1 MKSYKD
7 LSREAV
13 LNAPDGAMW
22 AAIEQRDFKLRR
34 FYKIQNK
41 KLRVYADEWSDSSY
55 GDIISAQ
62 NGERIYFIPLPNVK
76 IPWEATED
84 SVCPVPGHFEIL
96 HWIDGNEIP
105 ITHTWNA
112 QNVRWYK
119 LDRNNISAYQI
130 FDQDYM
136 REKDANK
143 FDEDQI
149 GKSMEDAALSSIDDQ
164 AIDRAL
170 NLQSISIRMPVQPL
184 DDLKAI
190 AKAKGLGCQTPIKL
204 QLQQF
209 AASEASQLVG
219 QSIIFDNDDYGILR
233 KLKLLNHICEQFP
246 LIADC
251 AKAAMERLVEK
262 WVGK

>member
-22 AAIEQRDFKLRR
+22 AAIEQRDFKLRC

-76 IPWEATED
+76 IPWESTQD
-84 SVCPVPGHFEIL
+84 SVSPVPKGTRMLLELAYGGAEECNEPELRYWNKLGNWVTDYKI
-96 HWIDGNEIP
+96 IDP
-105 ITHTWNA
+105 
-112 QNVRWYK
+112 
-119 LDRNNISAYQI
+119 
-130 FDQDYM
+130 DYI
-136 REKDANK
+136 RE
-143 FDEDQI
+143 E
-149 GKSMEDAALSSIDDQ
+149 SSE
-164 AIDRAL
+164 L
-170 NLQSISIRMPVQPL
+170 VGS
-184 DDLKAI
+184 
-190 AKAKGLGCQTPIKL
+190 
-204 QLQQF
+204 
-209 AASEASQLVG
+209 SESVQLVG
-219 QSIIFDNDDYGILR
+219 QSIISDSELLR
-233 KLKLLNHICEQFP
+233 KLKLLNHIGEQFP

-262 WVGK
+262 WVVN